1 MCKIGTAHVDL
12 YLSVRGIRRNLR
24 FIKKGKA
31 RSEDGI
37 NRSVPSRLRTNP
49 GPGREPTR
57 WFSFRERKEI
67 R

>member
-1 MCKIGTAHVDL
+1 MSICIYPSGESAVTFD
-12 YLSVRGIRRNLR
+12 SS
-24 FIKKGKA
+24 KKGKA

-49 GPGREPTR
+49 CPGRDPTR
-57 WFSFRERKEI
+57 RFSFRERKEM